1 MNMTRKT
8 ITQKVTNILCD
19 KLGVNE
25 SDCCP
30 SASLSDDM
38 GADSLD
44 FIELII
50 DIEEEFS
57 ITIQDG
63 DLEEVK
69 TVGDLLAVIYSRLN
83 V

>member
-1 MNMTRKT
+1 MTRKT

-19 KLGVNE
+19 KLGVE
-25 SDCCP
+25 EADCCP

-44 FIELII
+44 FIELVI
-50 DIEEEFS
+50 DIEAELS
-57 ITIQDG
+57 ITLLDG
-63 DLEEVK
+63 DLEQVK
-69 TVGDLLAVIYSRLN
+69 TVGDLLAVVYSKLN

>member
-1 MNMTRKT
+1 MSMTRKT
-8 ITQKVTNILCD
+8 ITQKVTDILCD

-30 SASLSDDM
+30 CALLSDDL
-38 GADSLD
+38 GVDSLD
-44 FIELII
+44 FIELVI
-50 DIEEEFS
+50 DIEAELS
-57 ITIQDG
+57 ITLLDR

-69 TVGDLLAVIYSRLN
+69 TVGDLLAVIYSKLN